1 MINKS
6 RGNDLQPFAGL
17 TPEVVLDAAAA
28 SGLEPDGRLFALNS
42 YENRVYQLGAGA
54 RTLVLK
60 FYRPPRWGDARSG
73 AVGGRPAH
81 DRRGDAAAFWR
92 VSLCRLPLPARARP
106 RARCARG
113 APAPR
118 QEPRQ
123 GAPGR
128 REALVSRSPAD
139 RCRAPRVAGAPAG
152 ARQRAVAAGAAPEL
166 RLGERGAARAGERRI
181 RRGRRRARD
190 PPSRRLP
197 PRESAVGRARP
208 GVRRPR

>member
-28 SGLEPDGRLFALNS
+28 SGLEPDGRLVALNS
-42 YENRVYQLGAGA
+42 YEKRVYQLGAGE
-54 RTLVLK
+54 RQLVLK
-60 FYRPPRWGDARSG
+60 FYRPARWSDAQIGEEHEFTAELAAAELPVAAPLTIGGG
-73 AVGGRPAH
+73 AL
-81 DRRGDAAAFWR
+81 AAFWR

-128 REALVSRSPAD
+128 RDALVSRAPAD
-139 RCRAPRVAGAPAG
+139 RCRAPR
-152 ARQRAVAAGAAPEL
+152 
-166 RLGERGAARAGERRI
+166 
-181 RRGRRRARD
+181 
-190 PPSRRLP
+190 
-197 PRESAVGRARP
+197 
-208 GVRRPR
+208 